1 MQIYFQRSKV
11 RYITCTKRGRKG
23 WGTSASIVKIKNIND
38 NGDIFVVTRECLQE
52 NFLSLSRSNFFK
64 QSIHILLFG
73 NIIMSTRLIFKDY
86 LTGVLFVYRWHR
98 LTEINLYEKLVNEM
112 NLTT

>member
-11 RYITCTKRGRKG
+11 RYITCTERGRKG
-23 WGTSASIVKIKNIND
+23 WGTSASIVEIKNRHG

-52 NFLSLSRSNFFK
+52 NSLSLDRSNFLK
-64 QSIHILLFG
+64 QSIHFLLFG

-86 LTGVLFVYRWHR
+86 LTGVIFV
-98 LTEINLYEKLVNEM
+98 
-112 NLTT
+112 